1 MIHYKKFFTLCFIL
15 ILYTD
20 VPLTAQEGPLHLDF
34 SNAIFQ
40 MNSTNALLQSVR
52 HEKEKSEYDRKA
64 AAGLFFPK
72 IDINFTYTH
81 LNDPIEM
88 DFNPLR
94 DAMIGL
100 SAQSYAASTGT
111 GTAGATAFT
120 NAANRNPD
128 LARENFIKTLQE
140 QDFWT
145 VAATVKQPVFTGGKI
160 LAANRAAEA
169 NKTAVSEKLK
179 YTENALLTELAQR
192 YYSLRLAIKVVEVRK
207 EVLDGM
213 AVHLNQAKKMQESGM
228 ISNAERLHAEVAYSE
243 AERGYQK
250 ALRDKD
256 TVLAALKNTLSVN
269 SDIIPVSELFMSENI
284 HDISYYKDNAIKLNP
299 VLAQMKANQE
309 LAHQAYLKEVARY
322 SPDIFIFGSA
332 NVLHKNLGESTPE
345 WYVGAGATM
354 TIFDGFSR
362 YNSVQS
368 ASATEKRAA
377 AAMRQANRD
386 IETLVEKSYNEL
398 MKDVEQIQ
406 TLEKSIEFAEEY
418 LRVRET
424 AFNAGFATSIDV
436 VDARLNLSKVKTERL
451 QALYEFDVSLARLLE
466 VSGLSDQYEIY
477 RKDARTESDILTIN
491 EKRGKSL
498 TKMY

>member
-1 MIHYKKFFTLCFIL
+1 MIQYKKVSAVLFSLL
-15 ILYTD
+15 
-20 VPLTAQEGPLHLDF
+20 LTAGIPLAAEDNSLQLDF
-34 SNAIFQ
+34 SSAILQ
-40 MNSTNALLQSVR
+40 MNNTNALLQSVR
-52 HEKEKSEYDRKA
+52 YEKEKSDYDKKSA
-64 AAGLFFPK
+64 MGLFFPK

-100 SAQSYAASTGT
+100 SAQAYAGSG
-111 GTAGATAFT
+111 GPGGAAAFI
-120 NAANRNPD
+120 NSANSNPS
-128 LARENFIKTLQE
+128 LARSNFIETLQE

-169 NKTAVSEKLK
+169 NRAAASEKVR
-179 YTENALLTELAQR
+179 YTQNALLTELAQR
-192 YYSLRLAIKVVEVRK
+192 YYSLRLAMKVVDVRK

-213 AVHLNQAKKMQESGM
+213 AAHLNQATKMQENGM
-228 ISNAERLHAEVAYSE
+228 ISNAEKLHAEVAYSE
-243 AERGYQK
+243 AEREYKK

-256 TVLAALKNTLSVN
+256 TVLSALKNTLSSN
-269 SDIIPVSELFMSENI
+269 AEITPVSELFMSENI
-284 HDISYYKDNAIKLNP
+284 RDISYYKEKAVQLNP

-309 LAHQAYLKEVARY
+309 LAHQGYMKEIARY
-322 SPDIFIFGSA
+322 SPDIFVFGSA
-332 NVLHKNLGESTPE
+332 NVLHNNLGESTPE

-354 TIFDGFSR
+354 TIFDGLSR
-362 YNSVQS
+362 YNSVKS
-368 ASATEKRAA
+368 ASATEKRVA

-406 TLEKSIEFAEEY
+406 TLEKSVEFAEEY
-418 LRVRET
+418 LRVRDT
-424 AFNAGFATSIDV
+424 AFKAGFGNSIDV
-436 VDARLNLSKVKTERL
+436 VDARLNLSKVKIERL

-466 VSGLSDQYEIY
+466 VSGISDQYENY
-477 RKDARTESDILTIN
+477 RKDARTESDILTIM
-491 EKRGKSL
+491 EKNGKPLSRL
-498 TKMY
+498 R